1 MGYISWTFCARKD
14 NTKPPEKPHRK
25 MSSQK
30 YQPPIYKVPSDP
42 SKRLKVVLHYFDVL
56 KRWDFD
62 ALSKLSTSNFTQ
74 QTLPAT
80 LGLSPRSK
88 SEDIEFL
95 HSFRDSLKGAPLE
108 VGNPQTCFGGADTHS
123 RSISTRSTRIRVEF
137 GSTYVSFLLEAQPPC
152 ARANAHLLIYCCFAA
167 VHENGQQRVL
177 FQFHIWNRQGRE
189 PHHQPHRVC
198 RQQSVRW

>member
-1 MGYISWTFCARKD
+1 
-14 NTKPPEKPHRK
+14 

-30 YQPPIYKVPSDP
+30 YQPQIYQIPSHP
-42 SKRLKVVLHYFDVL
+42 SQRLKVVLDYFDNL

-108 VGNPQTCFGGADTHS
+108 INIYEINENKG
-123 RSISTRSTRIRVEF
+123 RIWVHLFMKTVNNEAYFNFTF
-137 GSTYVSFLLEAQPPC
+137 GSGKDEKLIVNLTEFVDSKVYAGGDNTADNSSSQAQQETTVQ
-152 ARANAHLLIYCCFAA
+152 A
-167 VHENGQQRVL
+167 
-177 FQFHIWNRQGRE
+177 
-189 PHHQPHRVC
+189 
-198 RQQSVRW
+198 